1 MRITDLVENSLNG
14 IYKTFNFESKEKR
27 HERKEPKYSAN
38 WLLKKISFSKNMSEV
53 IQAIKKEVTTSQKL
67 NVRQTLHSKSSSA
80 FLTVDEEPCTI
91 ANTP

>member
-1 MRITDLVENSLNG
+1 MVNTKFLILKEKKR
-14 IYKTFNFESKEKR
+14 KEKR

-38 WLLKKISFSKNMSEV
+38 WLLKKTCFSKNMSEV
-53 IQAIKKEVTTSQKL
+53 IQAIKKEGTTSQKL
-67 NVRQTLHSKSSSA
+67 NVRQTLHSKLSSA